1 MQGFDLKSRSGG
13 LAFKEDMRFFFFKR
27 LSEAGTLVHGFTTRT
42 GGVSTGPYESLNM
55 AFHVGDRPENVV
67 ENRERAL
74 YSLGVDPGCLVAGEQ
89 VHGDKVLIVGSSEK
103 GRGALNHE
111 SALPGVDALVTKENG
126 VALASFYADCVP
138 LFFWDPVKGVAAMA
152 HAGWK
157 GTLLNIGPKTIKEM
171 VLAFGCRPRDIIAG
185 IGPSIGPCCY
195 EVGEGVA
202 RAFYSVFNRAGDFIR
217 IVRTGRYRLDLWQV
231 NKISL
236 IESGIEETN
245 IEAACLCT
253 SCHRHLF
260 FSYRAQGGVC
270 GRMAAVIML
279 V

>member
-1 MQGFDLKSRSGG
+1 
-13 LAFKEDMRFFFFKR
+13 MRIFSFKR
-27 LSEAGTLVHGFTTRT
+27 LNEAGTLVHGFTTRL

-74 YSLGVDPGCLVAGEQ
+74 CCLGVDPGCLVAGEQ
-89 VHGDKVLIVGSSEK
+89 VHGDKVLVVGSPEK
-103 GRGALNHE
+103 GRGAWDGE
-111 SALPGVDALVTKENG
+111 SALPGVDALVTKESG

-138 LFFWDPVKGVAAMA
+138 LFLWDPVKGVAALA

-157 GTLLNIGPKTIKEM
+157 GTLLNIGPKTIKQM
-171 VLAFGCRPRDIIAG
+171 VQAFGCRPHDIIAG

-202 RAFYSVFNRAGDFIR
+202 RAFYGAFDRAGKFLR
-217 IVRTGRYRLDLWQV
+217 PVNAGRYKLDLWQA
-231 NKISL
+231 NELSL
-236 IESGIEETN
+236 IEAGVKETN
-245 IEAACLCT
+245 IEVARLCT
-253 SCHRHLF
+253 SCYRHLF

-270 GRMAAVIML
+270 GRMAAVMVI